1 MSANNSVQTEI
12 KAVLWD
18 FGGVLTTSPFEAF
31 NRFEAENGFPKD
43 IIRTINSTN
52 PDTNAWAQLESAA
65 ILVDEFD
72 STFADEAKALGYE
85 IRGRDVLALLS
96 GDIRPNMVKALE
108 IIKQSHQVAC
118 ITNNVKTGTGPGM
131 ARNENKAQSIA
142 DVMALFD
149 LVVESSKVGYRKPN
163 PKIYQFTC
171 ESIGVTPDEC
181 LFLDDLG
188 INLKPAKAMGMR
200 TIKVVNAENAISELE
215 NHLELTLT

>member
-1 MSANNSVQTEI
+1 
-12 KAVLWD
+12 
-18 FGGVLTTSPFEAF
+18 
-31 NRFEAENGFPKD
+31 
-43 IIRTINSTN
+43 
-52 PDTNAWAQLESAA
+52 
-65 ILVDEFD
+65 
-72 STFADEAKALGYE
+72 
-85 IRGRDVLALLS
+85 
-96 GDIRPNMVKALE
+96 MVKALE

-131 ARNENKAQSIA
+131 ARNAKKAQSVA
-142 DVMALFD
+142 DVMAMFD

>member
-1 MSANNSVQTEI
+1 MSANNSVQKEI

-108 IIKQSHQVAC
+108 IIKQRHQVAC
-118 ITNNVKTGTGPGM
+118 I
-131 ARNENKAQSIA
+131 
-142 DVMALFD
+142 
-149 LVVESSKVGYRKPN
+149 
-163 PKIYQFTC
+163 
-171 ESIGVTPDEC
+171 
-181 LFLDDLG
+181 
-188 INLKPAKAMGMR
+188 
-200 TIKVVNAENAISELE
+200 
-215 NHLELTLT
+215 

>member
-1 MSANNSVQTEI
+1 MSANNSVQKEI

-31 NRFEAENGFPKD
+31 NRFEAQNGFPKD
-43 IIRTINSTN
+43 TIRTINSTN

-72 STFADEAKALGYE
+72 TTFADEARALGHE

-96 GDIRPNMVKALE
+96 GDVRPNMVKALE
-108 IIKQSHQVAC
+108 IIKQTHQVAC

-131 ARNENKAQSIA
+131 ARNAQKAQRVA
-142 DVMALFD
+142 DVMAMFD

-163 PKIYQFTC
+163 PKIYKFTC

-215 NHLELTLT
+215 NHLGLTLT

>member
-1 MSANNSVQTEI
+1 MSANNSVQKEI

-31 NRFEAENGFPKD
+31 NRFEAQNGFPKD
-43 IIRTINSTN
+43 TIRTINSTN
-52 PDTNAWAQLESAA
+52 PDTNAWAQLESAT

-72 STFADEAKALGYE
+72 TTFADEARALGHE

-96 GDIRPNMVKALE
+96 GDVRPNMVKALE
-108 IIKQSHQVAC
+108 IIKQTHQVAC

-131 ARNENKAQSIA
+131 ARNAQKAQRVA
-142 DVMALFD
+142 DVMAMFD

-163 PKIYQFTC
+163 PKIYKFTC

-215 NHLELTLT
+215 NHLGLTLT

>member
-1 MSANNSVQTEI
+1 MSANNSVRKKI

-131 ARNENKAQSIA
+131 ARNAKKAQSVA
-142 DVMALFD
+142 DVMAMFD

-200 TIKVVNAENAISELE
+200 TIKVVNAEDAISELE

>member
-1 MSANNSVQTEI
+1 MSANNSVQKEI

-72 STFADEAKALGYE
+72 STFADEAKALGCE

-131 ARNENKAQSIA
+131 ARNAKKAQSVA
-142 DVMALFD
+142 DVMAMFD

>member
-1 MSANNSVQTEI
+1 MSANNSVQKEI

-52 PDTNAWAQLESAA
+52 HDTNAWAQLESAA

-96 GDIRPNMVKALE
+96 GYIRPNMVKALE

-131 ARNENKAQSIA
+131 ARNAKKAQSVA
-142 DVMALFD
+142 DVMAMFD

-171 ESIGVTPDEC
+171 
-181 LFLDDLG
+181 
-188 INLKPAKAMGMR
+188 
-200 TIKVVNAENAISELE
+200 
-215 NHLELTLT
+215 

>member
-1 MSANNSVQTEI
+1 MSANNSVQKEI

-18 FGGVLTTSPFEAF
+18 FGGLLTTSPFQAF

-96 GDIRPNMVKALE
+96 GDIRPNMVKAL
-108 IIKQSHQVAC
+108 
-118 ITNNVKTGTGPGM
+118 
-131 ARNENKAQSIA
+131 
-142 DVMALFD
+142 
-149 LVVESSKVGYRKPN
+149 
-163 PKIYQFTC
+163 
-171 ESIGVTPDEC
+171 
-181 LFLDDLG
+181 
-188 INLKPAKAMGMR
+188 
-200 TIKVVNAENAISELE
+200 
-215 NHLELTLT
+215 